1 MRCGAVLLVLT
12 AVLALLLVL
21 GTFDPQKSDFFPKC
35 PFLMLTGLK
44 CPGCGTQR
52 ALHQLLNL
60 NLGQAFR
67 YNALMVMSIP
77 LLVFLISAEALK
89 RRFPKLYRICMS
101 PVLSWGILAAV
112 LLWWVLRNLFGW

>member
-1 MRCGAVLLVLT
+1 MRRGAVLLVLT

-89 RRFPKLYRICMS
+89 GRFPKLYRICMS